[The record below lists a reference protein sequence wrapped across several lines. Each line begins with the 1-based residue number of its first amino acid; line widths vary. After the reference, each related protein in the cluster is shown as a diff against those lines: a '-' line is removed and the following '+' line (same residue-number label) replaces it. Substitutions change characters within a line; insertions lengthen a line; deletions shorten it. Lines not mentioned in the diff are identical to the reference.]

1 MTSLKGEKE
10 NEQRYWKVAVN
21 KYKIVQIDEI
31 EHLPFD
37 LNFVWQIF
45 MFVKG
50 QVMLLT
56 TS

>member
-1 MTSLKGEKE
+1 MTSLKGGKEK
-10 NEQRYWKVAVN
+10 EQRYWKVAVN

-37 LNFVWQIF
+37 LNCVWQIF

-56 TS
+56 IS